1 MKRKVQFSIAAALS
15 LVLLAACG
23 KIASPPPEIAVESD
37 DLSDT
42 EPVALGELQYTLYC
56 ASCHGV
62 TGKGD
67 GPVADALK
75 VRPTNLTLLE
85 SINEGTFP
93 EERLTEY
100 IDGREYVAAHGSRV
114 MPVWGNVW
122 HQNEVGRALSEEEV
136 QRRIAELVEYIRSI
150 QE

>member
-1 MKRKVQFSIAAALS
+1 MRTLKNVLAVLAAF
-15 LVLLAACG
+15 VLLSSCTERP
-23 KIASPPPEIAVESD
+23 SPPPEIVRESD
-37 DLSDT
+37 DLFDT

-62 TGKGD
+62 SGEGD
-67 GPVADALK
+67 GPVSDALK
-75 VRPTNLTLLE
+75 VRPTNLTLLQ
-85 SINEGTFP
+85 SINDGVFP
-93 EERLTEY
+93 DERLSQY

-122 HQNEVGRALSEEEV
+122 HQGEGGKALSEEEV

>member
-1 MKRKVQFSIAAALS
+1 MKRTFYVAVMAAL
-15 LVLLAACG
+15 LMMINACG
-23 KIASPPPEIAVESD
+23 GGTPSPDESAVAEMALIDS
-37 DLSDT
+37 

-62 TGKGD
+62 GGQGD

-75 VRPTNLTLLE
+75 VRPTNLTLLK
-85 SINEGTFP
+85 STNDGVFP
-93 EERLTEY
+93 VDRLSAY
-100 IDGREYVAAHGSRV
+100 IDGRQQVAAHGTRV

-122 HQNEVGRALSEEEV
+122 SESDGEPVPEEEV
-136 QRRIAELVEYIRSI
+136 ALRISELVEYIRSI

>member
-1 MKRKVQFSIAAALS
+1 MKRRILLNATTGF
-15 LVLLAACG
+15 LVILIAACG
-23 KIASPPPEIAVESD
+23 KTASPPPEIAEESD
-37 DLSDT
+37 ALADT

-62 TGKGD
+62 TGQGD
-67 GPVADALK
+67 GPVAEALK
-75 VRPTNLTLLE
+75 VRPTNLTLLQ
-85 SINEGTFP
+85 SVNDGVFP
-93 EERLTEY
+93 AERLTEY

-122 HQNEVGRALSEEEV
+122 HQGAGGEALTEEEV

>member
-1 MKRKVQFSIAAALS
+1 MSRSLS
-15 LVLLAACG
+15 HWFCWPHAERPRLRQ
-23 KIASPPPEIAVESD
+23 PEIAVESD
-37 DLSDT
+37 DLADT